1 VGFCPLISPVICQ
14 QLVPDE
20 REAYR
25 PGCWNPTKTRALSR
39 GFPVENQDIS
49 GLAGMIFGHG
59 MIHHT
64 Q

>member
-1 VGFCPLISPVICQ
+1 
-14 QLVPDE
+14 VPDE

-25 PGCWNPTKTRALSR
+25 PGCRNPTKTRALSS
-39 GFPVENQDIS
+39 GFPAENQDIS
-49 GLAGMIFGHG
+49 GFAGRIFGHG